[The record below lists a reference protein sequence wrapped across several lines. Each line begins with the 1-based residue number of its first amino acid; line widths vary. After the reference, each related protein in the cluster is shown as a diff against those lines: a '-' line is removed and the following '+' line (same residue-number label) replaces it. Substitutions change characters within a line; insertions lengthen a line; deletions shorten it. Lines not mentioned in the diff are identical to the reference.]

1 MASSD
6 DVRFANGM
14 YKPDTLD
21 LRITREI
28 GSPRSTQWNVRESYA
43 SIAKR
48 VGVDEETVRKRIKRQ
63 EKLGILQGWRAAI
76 HPNLIDC
83 VDTYI
88 DLEVGNVE
96 RKDEII
102 SQLKFLEGVLVITNF
117 EERGLSVLFY
127 TEPGGA
133 LSRKIQLIRTMCGA
147 DEFIWA
153 SFLPAC
159 DMKPSETDWR
169 IIWSMRND
177 PRKSLSEIAKEA
189 RVTTRTVNRRLSFL
203 TEHRAL
209 FLMGLPNFRQTT
221 GITGNFLIF
230 CPDRDRKYAVSE
242 SVISKFGNTAFTTA
256 AANYLMFNIYFHNL
270 SEAQTSYEWIKKLE
284 GVEKVKMRIMKELI
298 FLPDWLEEQM
308 KKRFVMRY

>member
-1 MASSD
+1 
-6 DVRFANGM
+6 M

-28 GSPRSTQWNVRESYA
+28 GAPQSTQWNARESYA

-83 VDTYI
+83 VDVYV
-88 DLEVGNVE
+88 DLEVGNIE

-102 SQLKFLEGVLVITNF
+102 SQLKFLEGVVVITNF

-127 TEPGGA
+127 TEPGEA

-147 DEFIWA
+147 DESIWA
-153 SFLPAC
+153 SFLPPC
-159 DMKPSETDWR
+159 DMKKPSETDWR

-177 PRKSLSEIAKEA
+177 PRKNLSEIAKEA
-189 RVTTRTVNRRLSFL
+189 RVTTKTVNRRLSFL

-230 CPDRDRKYAVSE
+230 SPDRNRKYAVSE
-242 SVISKFGNTAFTTA
+242 SVISKFENTAFTAA

-270 SEAQTSYEWIKKLE
+270 SEAEISYAWIKKVE
-284 GVEKVKMRIMKELI
+284 GVERVKMRIMKDLI
-298 FLPDWLEEQM
+298 FLSDWLDEQM
-308 KKRFVMRY
+308 KKRFTMRK

>member
-1 MASSD
+1 MTSSK

-21 LRITREI
+21 LQITREI
-28 GSPRSTQWNVRESYA
+28 GSPRSTQWNVRESYS

-48 VGVDEETVRKRIKRQ
+48 VGVDEETVRKRIRRQ

-83 VDTYI
+83 VDAYI
-88 DLEVGNVE
+88 DLEVGNNE

-102 SQLKFLEGVLVITNF
+102 SQLKFLEGVVVITNF
-117 EERGLSVLFY
+117 EGRGLSALFY
-127 TEPGGA
+127 TEPGVA

-147 DEFIWA
+147 EEFIWA
-153 SFLPAC
+153 SFLPPC
-159 DMKPSETDWR
+159 DMNPSETDWR

-177 PRKSLSEIAKEA
+177 PRKSLSDIAKEA
-189 RVTTRTVNRRLSFL
+189 KVTTRTVNRRLSFL

-221 GITGNFLIF
+221 GITGNFLMF
-230 CPDRDRKYAVSE
+230 CPDRKRKYAVSE
-242 SVISKFGNTAFTTA
+242 SLISKFENTAFSAET
-256 AANYLMFNIYFHNL
+256 ANYLMFNIYFHNL
-270 SEAQTSYEWIKKLE
+270 SEAETSYGWIKKLE
-284 GVEKVKMRIMKELI
+284 GVEKVKMRIMKDLI
-298 FLPDWLEEQM
+298 FLSDWLDEQM
-308 KKRFVMRY
+308 KKRFKMSK

>member
-1 MASSD
+1 MSSSD

-14 YKPDTLD
+14 YKPDALD

-28 GSPRSTQWNVRESYA
+28 GTPRSTQWNVRESYA

-83 VDTYI
+83 VDVDV

-102 SQLKFLEGVLVITNF
+102 SQLKFLEGVVVIANF
-117 EERGLSVLFY
+117 EGRGLNVLFY
-127 TEPGGA
+127 TEPGEA

-153 SFLPAC
+153 SFLQPC

-177 PRKSLSEIAKEA
+177 PRKNLSEIAKEA

-209 FLMGLPNFRQTT
+209 FLIGLPNFRQTT

-230 CPDRDRKYAVSE
+230 CSDRERKYAVSE
-242 SVISKFGNTAFTTA
+242 RVISKFENTAFA
-256 AANYLMFNIYFHNL
+256 AAASNYLMFNIYFHNL
-270 SEAQTSYEWIKKLE
+270 SEAQTAHEWIKKLE
-284 GVEKVKMRIMKELI
+284 GVEKVRMRIMKDLI
-298 FLPDWLEEQM
+298 FLCDWLDEQM
-308 KKRFVMRY
+308 KKRFKMSK

>member
-1 MASSD
+1 MTSSD
-6 DVRFANGM
+6 DVRFGNGM

-28 GSPRSTQWNVRESYA
+28 GTPRSTQWNVRESYA

-76 HPNLIDC
+76 HPNLIGCMDAY
-83 VDTYI
+83 V

-102 SQLKFLEGVLVITNF
+102 SQLKFLEGVVVIANF
-117 EERGLSVLFY
+117 EGRGLNVLFY
-127 TEPGGA
+127 TEPGEA

-153 SFLPAC
+153 SSLPPC

-177 PRKSLSEIAKEA
+177 PRKNLSEIAKEA

-209 FLMGLPNFRQTT
+209 FLIGLPNFRQTT

-230 CPDRDRKYAVSE
+230 CPDGEKKYAVSE
-242 SVISKFGNTAFTTA
+242 SVISKFENTAFAAA

-270 SEAQTSYEWIKKLE
+270 SEAGTAHECIKKLE
-284 GVEKVKMRIMKELI
+284 GVEKVKMRIMKDLI
-298 FLPDWLEEQM
+298 FLRDWLDEQM
-308 KKRFVMRY
+308 KKRFMMSK

>member
-1 MASSD
+1 MSGLPTS
-6 DVRFANGM
+6 M

-28 GSPRSTQWNVRESYA
+28 GAPQSTQWNARESYA

-83 VDTYI
+83 VDVYV
-88 DLEVGNVE
+88 DLEVGNIE

-102 SQLKFLEGVLVITNF
+102 SQLKFLEGVVVITNF

-127 TEPGGA
+127 TEPGEA

-147 DEFIWA
+147 DESIWA
-153 SFLPAC
+153 SFLPPC
-159 DMKPSETDWR
+159 DMKKPSETDWR

-177 PRKSLSEIAKEA
+177 PRKNLSEIAKEA
-189 RVTTRTVNRRLSFL
+189 RVTTKTVNRRLSFL

-230 CPDRDRKYAVSE
+230 SPDRNRKYAVSE
-242 SVISKFGNTAFTTA
+242 SVISKFENTAFTAA

-270 SEAQTSYEWIKKLE
+270 SEAEISYAWIKKVE
-284 GVEKVKMRIMKELI
+284 GVERVKMRIMKDLI
-298 FLPDWLEEQM
+298 FLSDWLDEQM
-308 KKRFVMRY
+308 KKRFTMRK